1 MLFLAQFYGV
11 PLTRTQQVLVVFICI
26 LGGIGTAGVPAGS
39 IPVIAMILGMIGVP
53 PDGIGI
59 ILGVDRVLGHAHGS
73 ASGAVLRG

>member
-1 MLFLAQFYGV
+1 M
-11 PLTRTQQVLVVFICI
+11 FICI

-59 ILGVDRVLGHAHGS
+59 ILGVDRVLDMCRTTRERHRRPRRGG
-73 ASGAVLRG
+73 GRLRRRA